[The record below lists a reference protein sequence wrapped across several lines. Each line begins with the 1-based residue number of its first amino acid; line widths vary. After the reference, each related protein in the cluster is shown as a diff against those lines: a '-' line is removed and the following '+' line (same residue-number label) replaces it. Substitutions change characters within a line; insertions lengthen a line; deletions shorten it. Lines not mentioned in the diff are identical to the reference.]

1 VLAYAAAVAVF
12 AAVLV
17 APVNAHTDA
26 IAVLAKRFAPAMWAL
41 TADAA
46 LLFHGHYD
54 FAAVDHG
61 YEPIALCDFFDFDAL
76 SHHSASTGWHLD
88 SS

>member
-17 APVNAHTDA
+17 APVNAHTYT

-41 TADAA
+41 AADAA
-46 LLFHGHYD
+46 LLFHGHHD
-54 FAAVDHG
+54 VAAVGHG
-61 YEPIALCDFFDFDAL
+61 DEPIGLCDFFDFDAL
-76 SHHSASTGWHLD
+76 GYHAAGSA
-88 SS
+88 